1 MQALAQLAP
10 YDFRNAARRPAVSA
24 ASPRFT
30 STGTTIVGLLCEGGV
45 VLAADTRATAGEIV
59 ADKECMKIHYVA
71 ESMRCCGAGPSAD
84 TRAVTGMCS
93 SMLYLHSLKTGRP
106 PLFQSAA
113 QIMQDHLFRHMGY
126 VSAYLIL
133 AGYDYKGAHLCEI
146 GASGSLTDLPF
157 VAQGSGSYAAQS
169 VLDRRYRPGLSPQQA
184 MEIAADAVEAGVL
197 NDMGSGS
204 NINVCLITAGG
215 VEAHESFRRTGTE
228 SAGRRE

>member
-1 MQALAQLAP
+1 MQALAQLSP
-10 YDFRNAARRPAVSA
+10 YDFRGCVRRDLPSWAA
-24 ASPRFT
+24 PRIT

-45 VLAADTRATAGEIV
+45 VLAADTRATAGEVV
-59 ADKECMKIHYVA
+59 ADKNCMKIHYVA
-71 ESMRCCGAGPSAD
+71 ENMRCCGAGTAAD
-84 TRAVTGMCS
+84 TDAVTKMCS

-113 QIMQDHLFRHMGY
+113 QIMQDHLFRHLGY

-133 AGYDYKGAHLCEI
+133 AGCDYKGAHLCEI

-169 VLDRRYRPGLSPQQA
+169 VLDRRYRPGLSIQEA
-184 MEIAADAVEAGVL
+184 MELAADAIEAGIL

-204 NINVCLITAGG
+204 NVNVCVITPRG
-215 VEAHESFRRTGTE
+215 VQTHTPLRRTGTE
-228 SAGRRE
+228 SARA